1 MTESRNQTVDHLGNY
16 LSYKVTL
23 FSLAVTNSIVH
34 TVGAYILFKVK
45 TKKLTSQTI
54 LLFNLSTVDAL
65 ANYMFSVYYGLQ
77 FLQSENSLLLQIHH
91 YLLLVATSGPVL
103 IAYLLMLL
111 ITLDRLLAVFFI
123 FKYMKYWST
132 DKTAITAKV
141 VWVVGLLVSI
151 TVSLA
156 NGFASFNWLTFTGK
170 YINPISSVLFLL
182 LASCTYTYIY
192 KSYRKSDVRSHT
204 RRSSRVEPSSALPSS
219 RSRDAL
225 KSLLQSRFSISI
237 LIVLTYIFFAV
248 IPNMVLLIINWKN
261 KRMPLFQVYV
271 ISIFY

>member
-54 LLFNLSTVDAL
+54 LMFNLSTVDAL

-123 FKYMKYWST
+123 FK
-132 DKTAITAKV
+132 
-141 VWVVGLLVSI
+141 
-151 TVSLA
+151 
-156 NGFASFNWLTFTGK
+156 
-170 YINPISSVLFLL
+170 
-182 LASCTYTYIY
+182 
-192 KSYRKSDVRSHT
+192 
-204 RRSSRVEPSSALPSS
+204 
-219 RSRDAL
+219 
-225 KSLLQSRFSISI
+225 
-237 LIVLTYIFFAV
+237 
-248 IPNMVLLIINWKN
+248 
-261 KRMPLFQVYV
+261 
-271 ISIFY
+271 